1 MTARSVLNYGVE
13 IEGTRLTPLRPA
25 VPATQGGASCF
36 VYRCRCGTEKVLR
49 KKNVG
54 PQANKTRSCGC
65 LRREQ
70 CASLMG
76 ANKYKPGRTPWNKG
90 LKNPYDPDK
99 PRKTTKGRPAW
110 NKGHIKVKY
119 PNGSFK
125 YVKVSDK
132 AIGSNNPWS
141 KF

>member
-1 MTARSVLNYGVE
+1 MTARSVLEYGVE

-25 VPATQGGASCF
+25 VPATQGGASYF

-76 ANKYKPGRTPWNKG
+76 ANRYETGRTP
-90 LKNPYDPDK
+90 
-99 PRKTTKGRPAW
+99 W